1 MLNEIHSAERRS
13 EHAPINGD
21 FFFSESNRA
30 QAFGS
35 AHIIVFA
42 NEKGGVGKSTAAFHT
57 CISLV
62 NQGARVLAVDLD
74 VRQRSLARALE
85 NREGTARR
93 LGINLPQPRYTVLT
107 HQTDSGLH
115 QEIARIGSGCDYVV
129 IDVAGH
135 DSAIARHAIVMADSL
150 ITPVN
155 DSFVD
160 LDVLGTIDPT
170 NLRFKG
176 LGCFTRLVHDL
187 TENRARRG
195 KLSLDW
201 VVLQNRLRHLGAR
214 NERDVALAL
223 QKIATKA
230 GFRLSN
236 GLSERVVYRELFP
249 YGLTLFDLKWLPDMG
264 RVNKAAAQE
273 LDHLIAGLRLP
284 AKSAAIPSPQTA
296 QLFGVHAMSA

>member
-1 MLNEIHSAERRS
+1 MLNDTRS
-13 EHAPINGD
+13 EQRASDPARSSRG
-21 FFFSESNRA
+21 FFFPVVSRPKT
-30 QAFGS
+30 FGN
-35 AHIIVFA
+35 AHVVVFA

-62 NQGARVLAVDLD
+62 NEGARVLAVDLD
-74 VRQRSLARALE
+74 PRQRSLACALE

-93 LGINLPQPRYTVLT
+93 LGIRLPQPRYSVLT
-107 HQTDSGLH
+107 HQTDAGLH
-115 QEIARIGSGCDYVV
+115 QEIARIGSGCDFII

-135 DSAIARHAIVMADSL
+135 DSAIARHAIVMADTL
-150 ITPVN
+150 VTPVN
-155 DSFVD
+155 NSFVD
-160 LDVLGTIDPT
+160 LDVLGRIDPL
-170 NLRFKG
+170 NFRFKG

-201 VVLQNRLRHLGAR
+201 VVLQNRIRHLGAR
-214 NERDVALAL
+214 NEHDVAVAL

-230 GFRLSN
+230 GFRVSD

-264 RVNKAAAQE
+264 RVNKVAKDE
-273 LDHLIAGLRLP
+273 LDHLITGLRLP
-284 AKSAAIPSPQTA
+284 ANMANERASDEAALLEMQ
-296 QLFGVHAMSA
+296 